1 MWGGGGSRRGP
12 MVKSKKTTV
21 FKVPEGGGGNDFKEG
36 SNFFQGRVG
45 WGRSNCLFP
54 IKISLT

>member
-21 FKVPEGGGGNDFKEG
+21 FKVPEGGGATISRRDPTFSREG
-36 SNFFQGRVG
+36 WDGG
-45 WGRSNCLFP
+45 GP
-54 IKISLT
+54 IAYSL